1 MCTLAFAGLSMQEML
16 IILLIVLV
24 LFGASKIP
32 QMMKGFGQG
41 IKEFKKGMKEDD
53 DDSKKAAAKTGGAA
67 DEKGGNGTGP
77 A

>member
-1 MCTLAFAGLSMQEML
+1 MSTIAFAGLSMQEML

-41 IKEFKKGMKEDD
+41 IKEFKKGMREEEEPKAGAVP
-53 DDSKKAAAKTGGAA
+53 DSRSNPPPGAGAA
-67 DEKGGNGTGP
+67 P
-77 A
+77 SA

>member
-53 DDSKKAAAKTGGAA
+53 DESKKAAAKSGGAA